1 MLVCMYVYVYVC
13 IICMNI
19 LMYICTHMHVHTCTY
34 VITYVCMYVFVTL
47 LAIADYNTLWMEVH
61 DTYTPV
67 MQRSAVI
74 FEIGN

>member
-1 MLVCMYVYVYVC
+1 MLDTY
-13 IICMNI
+13 
-19 LMYICTHMHVHTCTY
+19 VHTCTY

-47 LAIADYNTLWMEVH
+47 LAIADYNCNTLWMEVH

-67 MQRSAVI
+67 MQKSAVI